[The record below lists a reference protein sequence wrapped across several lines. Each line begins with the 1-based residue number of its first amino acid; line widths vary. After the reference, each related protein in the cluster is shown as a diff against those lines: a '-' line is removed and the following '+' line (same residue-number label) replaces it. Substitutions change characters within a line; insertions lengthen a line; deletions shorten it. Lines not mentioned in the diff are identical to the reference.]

1 MKLSWLAPALLVGGG
16 AAVVSD
22 KVLVNGKV
30 ILKTVPYQRQDPRPD
45 GASIQSPSA
54 NAITVDLDSLH
65 IALPSHQKN
74 RTEPKLTVQQREASG
89 SDHHH
94 EEENLPVVTLRAA
107 ASRDPQDPPPPQQPE
122 SRESPEPP
130 GPDHDQ
136 DLDEAETGAS
146 HGPETKNP
154 ASANRAI
161 AGMSVGLVSV
171 MLIFT
176 VFL

>member
-30 ILKTVPYQRQDPRPD
+30 ILKAVPYQRQDTRPD
-45 GASIQSPSA
+45 GTSIQSPSA
-54 NAITVDLDSLH
+54 NTITVDLDTLK
-65 IALPSHQKN
+65 IALPSQKN
-74 RTEPKLTVQQREASG
+74 RTEPKLTVQRDAPDSG
-89 SDHHH
+89 HH
-94 EEENLPVVTLRAA
+94 EETMPVITLRAT
-107 ASRDPQDPPPPQQPE
+107 SRDPQDPPPQQQPE
-122 SRESPEPP
+122 SR
-130 GPDHDQ
+130 GPDHSP
-136 DLDEAETGAS
+136 DLDEVSAGAS

>member
-16 AAVVSD
+16 AAVASD

-30 ILKTVPYQRQDPRPD
+30 ILKAVPYQRQDPRLED
-45 GASIQSPSA
+45 ASIQSPSV
-54 NAITVDLDSLH
+54 NPITVDLDSLH

-74 RTEPKLTVQQREASG
+74 RTEPKLTIQQREASG

-94 EEENLPVVTLRAA
+94 EENLPVITLRAA
-107 ASRDPQDPPPPQQPE
+107 TSRGPQDPPPPQQPE
-122 SRESPEPP
+122 SPELP
-130 GPDHDQ
+130 GPDRGP
-136 DLDEAETGAS
+136 DLDEVEAGAS